1 MKVRVNVSA
10 LGRTKW
16 HEYLVRF
23 VFGGLVTAL
32 TGWVA
37 KQYGP
42 VVGGLFLAF
51 PAIFPASV
59 TLVQKHEAKKD
70 QEKGGSKAEGKEK
83 GKGEAGVEAAGAA
96 LGSIGLLAFGLIVW
110 QLMPRL
116 SLWVCLPLAL
126 LAWAV
131 VAVASW
137 YVCRKVK
144 LPTGH
149 LKAVQRRSA

>member
-1 MKVRVNVSA
+1 MKVKINPSA
-10 LGRTKW
+10 LKRTKW
-16 HEYLVRF
+16 YEYAIRF
-23 VFGGLVTAL
+23 VFGGIVTAL

-70 QEKGGSKAEGKEK
+70 QEVGGQKEQSKSK
-83 GKGEAGVEAAGAA
+83 GKAEAGVEAAGAA
-96 LGSIGLLAFGLIVW
+96 LGSIGLLAFGLVVW
-110 QLMPRL
+110 KLIAHI
-116 SLWVCLPLAL
+116 SAWACLLLAL
-126 LAWAV
+126 LSWA
-131 VAVASW
+131 AVAAAAW
-137 YVCRKVK
+137 YICRKVK
-144 LPTGH
+144 LPNGH